1 MEATLWMV
9 AALLAVLA
17 VVFLAGKGAFLLA
30 GYKHGFPER
39 KSPIQ

>member
-17 VVFLAGKGAFLLA
+17 AVFLAGKGAFLLA
-30 GYKHGFPER
+30 GYNTA
-39 KSPIQ
+39 SPK